1 MRKKL
6 AADIKRN
13 SQIGI
18 KVKNITKE
26 QLEYIAGREDLTLS
40 TLINQILVDYIENYF
55 KIAKIKWENIPE
67 EEK

>member
-6 AADIKRN
+6 APDIKRN
-13 SQIGI
+13 RQIGI
-18 KVKNITKE
+18 KVQSKTKE

-40 TLINQILVDYIENYF
+40 TLINMILVDYINNYF
-55 KIAKIKWENIPE
+55 KIAKIEWDKIPE

>member
-6 AADIKRN
+6 SDDIKRN

-18 KVKNITKE
+18 KVQSKTKQ

-40 TLINQILVDYIENYF
+40 TLINMILMDYISNYF
-55 KIAKIKWENIPE
+55 KIAKIEWDKVPE
-67 EEK
+67 DEK

>member
-6 AADIKRN
+6 SADIKRN

-18 KVKNITKE
+18 KVQTNTKK

-40 TLINQILVDYIENYF
+40 TLINKILVDYISNYF
-55 KIAKIKWENIPE
+55 KIAKINWEELPE